1 MSDYEKINA
10 NVKVQITARRKEA
23 IKRIIL
29 ILISLLAALA
39 AIVGLKA
46 IGFISCVFAVILTAI
61 SVCITAFKLGYVWHD
76 VKY

>member
-29 ILISLLAALA
+29 ILVHLLLAMAV
-39 AIVGLKA
+39 IVGLKA

-61 SVCITAFKLGYVWHD
+61 SALITAFKIGYVWHD